1 MINGRYNAVI
11 EWLCD
16 YAESLSIRVKIMDS
30 APSAWSSVA
39 SPELRLIYFNPNWK
53 PVLEQPAILA
63 HEIAHLVVQSECIF
77 PCESSTVRE
86 KVESEANRIAVKLL
100 ITYYED
106 HEGEIGT
113 DNIMQ
118 FLERFGV
125 PSYIINNLKWSAYRG
140 GSFSGQK
147 EHTFYLY

>member
-63 HEIAHLVVQSECIF
+63 HEIAHIVVQSECIF

-100 ITYYED
+100 ITYYEV
-106 HEGEIGT
+106 
-113 DNIMQ
+113 
-118 FLERFGV
+118 V
-125 PSYIINNLKWSAYRG
+125 PC
-140 GSFSGQK
+140 Q
-147 EHTFYLY
+147 